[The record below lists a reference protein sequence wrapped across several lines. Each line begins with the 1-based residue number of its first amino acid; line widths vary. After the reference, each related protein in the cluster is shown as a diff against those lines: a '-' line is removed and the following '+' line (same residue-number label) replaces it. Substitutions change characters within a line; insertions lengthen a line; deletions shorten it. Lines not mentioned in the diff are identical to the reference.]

1 MKQSYN
7 KSLAGLLPAASQA
20 GLSGLTLFKHG
31 RTKELY
37 DLGETLLVVHTDRV
51 AGGPGSE
58 ERIIPGKGQ
67 VVNQMSAYWFQ
78 RLREVFPNHLVSAE
92 LCDFPESCQAHA
104 EYLEGRSML
113 VKKATPL
120 PVKCLVRGYLT
131 GAGWQEYQTT
141 GGMAGTRLPSG
152 MLESQRLPVPLFVPD
167 IEGAAGE
174 AGFASLEALYGKVIA
189 EKLRSAAL
197 HLYFKAWKIARY
209 RGLLIAESS
218 FEFGLHEGSLLL
230 IDECITPYTSQFWP
244 LESYQS
250 GGPLPALDP
259 AGLLASLRGRAG
271 M

>member
-7 KSLAGLLPAASQA
+7 KSLTGPHPAVSRAKF
-20 GLSGLTLFKHG
+20 SGLTLFKRG
-31 RTKELY
+31 RAKELY
-37 DLGETLLVVHTDRV
+37 DLGETLLVVHTDRE
-51 AGGPGSE
+51 ARGEGSG

-78 RLREVFPNHLVSAE
+78 RLREVFPNHLISAE
-92 LCDFPESCQAHA
+92 LRDFPESCQAHA

-141 GGMAGTRLPSG
+141 GGMAGTRLPPG
-152 MLESQRLPVPLFVPD
+152 MLESQRMPVPLFVPV
-167 IEGAAGE
+167 IEGATGA
-174 AGFASLEALYGKVIA
+174 AGFASLEALYGKVVA

-218 FEFGLHEGSLLL
+218 FEFGLHEGSVLL
-230 IDECITPYTSQFWP
+230 IDECITPDTSLFWP
-244 LESYQS
+244 LESYQP
-250 GGPLPALDP
+250 GGPQSAIDP
-259 AGLLASLRGRAG
+259 AGLLASLRGRAK